1 MRLEGCNH
9 GVSWESSLPADG
21 RSHADQQW
29 TKMTMIDI
37 GDGALDQ
44 TEAVPVVAKET
55 THSGQENRSCGH
67 QAHGLFGGPRLRDQI
82 VFRSFGQSW
91 NEEFHKP
98 SCRESVRKVPISHQ
112 TMRGVEPH
120 RQETQNGRWRD
131 FAAIW
136 ASGGF
141 RQQSRPVPCSWPEA
155 FEPSRVLADRIAA
168 GKVHS
173 TCRRERQLAVLTF
186 DLPKLEPC
194 TDRNW
199 KVRSRP
205 MVSLALTTDLKRR

>member
-1 MRLEGCNH
+1 MPHDAHTPSTESAGETPRARMRAPRCPPMVAPMPISN
-9 GVSWESSLPADG
+9 G
-21 RSHADQQW
+21 RRW
-29 TKMTMIDI
+29 TMIDI

-120 RQETQNGRWRD
+120 RQETQNGRWR
-131 FAAIW
+131 
-136 ASGGF
+136 F
-141 RQQSRPVPCSWPEA
+141 RRHMGIG
-155 FEPSRVLADRIAA
+155 RISPAVA
-168 GKVHS
+168 PRS
-173 TCRRERQLAVLTF
+173 LQLAGGLRTKPGARGP
-186 DLPKLEPC
+186 DCSGQGSQHLQARTATCSPDIRSTKTRTMHGSQLEG
-194 TDRNW
+194 
-199 KVRSRP
+199 
-205 MVSLALTTDLKRR
+205 A